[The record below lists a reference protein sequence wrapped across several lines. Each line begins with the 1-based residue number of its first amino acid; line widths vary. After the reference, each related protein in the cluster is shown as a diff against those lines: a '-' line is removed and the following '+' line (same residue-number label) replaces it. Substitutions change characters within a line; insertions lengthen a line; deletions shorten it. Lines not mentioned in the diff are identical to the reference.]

1 MATEVEYVNYKDFVA
16 DLESTEA
23 PGVDDVTVVSNET
36 DGPRTIPANTSA
48 LTNTATDSDLTT
60 DASFELQT
68 ATGKKKVPANLL
80 AKASDL
86 GVLVSTIDLN
96 DSSLWTNSQIDSTNG
111 SVSASDSRLSTPDSL
126 ALAPN
131 TIFDYTKGANITSLS
146 IYVYAYEDDGT
157 FISGLISVENF
168 PTWIQSHPEA
178 KLFKLSMIPTGS
190 VAVIPSNLDDIVTF
204 NADVYVY
211 NVASKEYVD
220 NLCDSLQEAI
230 EDIETGDLKVVVDLN
245 SSAKWRDGGLN
256 TTTGNSESNSS
267 RMHSVDLYL
276 TDDSVIS
283 FTMKS
288 GYSLQTWNAMCYKM
302 DGTYLGYV
310 NATNITGGA
319 VSVIKTQYP
328 LTDKIKIE
336 VRLSSGTA
344 SASNV
349 TNILSFAAPL
359 YENPYATKEYVDAA
373 IAASGGGGG
382 GGGGGGDT
390 PTAYLDLNDSS
401 LWGTWTIEGNY
412 RTR

>member
-1 MATEVEYVNYKDFVA
+1 MSATEVEYVNYKDFVA

-230 EDIETGDLKVVVDLN
+230 VQN
-245 SSAKWRDGGLN
+245 
-256 TTTGNSESNSS
+256 
-267 RMHSVDLYL
+267 
-276 TDDSVIS
+276 
-283 FTMKS
+283 
-288 GYSLQTWNAMCYKM
+288 
-302 DGTYLGYV
+302 
-310 NATNITGGA
+310 
-319 VSVIKTQYP
+319 
-328 LTDKIKIE
+328 
-336 VRLSSGTA
+336 
-344 SASNV
+344 
-349 TNILSFAAPL
+349 
-359 YENPYATKEYVDAA
+359 
-373 IAASGGGGG
+373 
-382 GGGGGGDT
+382 
-390 PTAYLDLNDSS
+390 
-401 LWGTWTIEGNY
+401 
-412 RTR
+412 